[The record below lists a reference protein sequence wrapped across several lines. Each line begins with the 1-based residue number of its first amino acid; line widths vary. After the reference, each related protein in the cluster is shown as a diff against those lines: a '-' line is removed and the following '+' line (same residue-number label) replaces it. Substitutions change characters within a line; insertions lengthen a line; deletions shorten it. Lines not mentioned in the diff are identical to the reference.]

1 MATVLDIING
11 AFRKLAIKA
20 DDEALTADQLAEGL
34 FALNNMMHS
43 WPLYGIEYTHA
54 DVGADDTFPMTAKFN
69 EIVIYLL
76 ARKISPDYSV
86 AGIDDDQYMRA
97 LRAAY
102 LPDLT
107 ATMPSILLNTPSQTE
122 GWIINAE
129 N

>member
-1 MATVLDIING
+1 MAIVLDIING

-43 WPLYGIEYTHA
+43 WPIYGIEYTHA
-54 DVGADDTFPMTAKFN
+54 DVGADDTFPMAAKFN
-69 EIVIYLL
+69 EAVIYLL

-86 AGIDDDQYMRA
+86 AGVDDDQYIRA

-122 GWIINAE
+122 GWIINA
-129 N
+129 

>member
-1 MATVLDIING
+1 MTTTLDIING

-43 WPLYGIEYTHA
+43 WPIYGITYTHA
-54 DVGADDTFPMTAKFN
+54 DIGVDDAFPMAAKFN
-69 EIVIYLL
+69 EAVIYLL

-86 AGIDDDQYMRA
+86 AGVDDDQYMRA
-97 LRAAY
+97 IRAAY

-107 ATMPSILLNTPSQTE
+107 ATMPRILLNTPSQRE